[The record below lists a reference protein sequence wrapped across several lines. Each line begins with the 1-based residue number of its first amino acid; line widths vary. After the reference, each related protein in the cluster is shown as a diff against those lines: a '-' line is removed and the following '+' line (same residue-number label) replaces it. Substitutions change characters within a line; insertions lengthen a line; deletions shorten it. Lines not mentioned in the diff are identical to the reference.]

1 MRKVCSCWASLKECD
16 IICGSRSADS
26 AAGFQNPLS
35 DNSQQALNMPQA
47 CQAFDVKLTLLRIDC
62 CMYHLVAVKTHLF
75 GQLLT
80 VVFNLNI

>member
-16 IICGSRSADS
+16 TICGRRSADS

-35 DNSQQALNMPQA
+35 DNSQQAFMPQT
-47 CQAFDVKLTLLRIDC
+47 FDVKLALLRIDC

-80 VVFNLNI
+80 VVFNI